1 MSGNISYQTKE
12 KLTGQC
18 WLEWLDMG
26 HSTLVGVSQMVWQ
39 NTVEQTENR
48 ELLAKVLDQELVPE
62 SVWQHSL
69 TWTGAVLLSLS
80 IEQSLKALAI
90 RRTADKSC
98 LRTHDLVKLWLAL
111 AGEDQ
116 NGIERRR
123 KRLKQHART
132 TKLGGGDL
140 DNVESTLKHHQST
153 FTQARYYKEA
163 RDGADRIALSAN
175 IDLWHAA
182 LAAFA
187 YARELA
193 PQHELGTGRTL
204 RAHSQPTRTPG
215 V

>member
-1 MSGNISYQTKE
+1 MAE
-12 KLTGQC
+12 
-18 WLEWLDMG
+18 
-26 HSTLVGVSQMVWQ
+26 HP
-39 NTVEQTENR
+39 EQTQNR
-48 ELLAKVLDQELVPE
+48 ELLAKVLEQELVPE
-62 SVWQHSL
+62 TVWRHSV

-90 RRTADKSC
+90 RRTADNSC

-123 KRLKQHART
+123 KRLMQHART
-132 TKLGGGDL
+132 TKLGGGEL
-140 DNVESTLKHHQST
+140 DSVKSTLVHHQST

-163 RDGADRIALSAN
+163 RDRTHRTALSAN

-182 LAAFA
+182 LSAFA

-193 PQHELGTGRTL
+193 PNHRLGTGTDL
-204 RAHSQPTRTPG
+204 PVTG
-215 V
+215 C